1 MKLKYPEL
9 KTKETNEMVKGNLKR
24 LYNLFG
30 GVFDGYLLRL
40 QKIILTFD
48 DSTTSTRFVNFQNSP
63 ILRLIT

>member
-40 QKIILTFD
+40 
-48 DSTTSTRFVNFQNSP
+48 
-63 ILRLIT
+63 

>member
-9 KTKETNEMVKGNLKR
+9 KTKETNEIVKGNLKR

-30 GVFDGYLLRL
+30 GVFDGNLLRL

-48 DSTTSTRFVNFQNSP
+48 DSTTSTKFVNF
-63 ILRLIT
+63 

>member
-9 KTKETNEMVKGNLKR
+9 KTKETNEIVKGNLKR

-48 DSTTSTRFVNFQNSP
+48 DSTTSTKFVNF
-63 ILRLIT
+63 